1 MTTKFKTSVVAG
13 VAALALAVAAPVFV
27 AAQQD
32 QPRRGPGF
40 GGPMGP
46 GPGGPGPGMR
56 MRGPGGP
63 GGPGG
68 PMGFR
73 GLDLSD
79 DQKEQ
84 LKKIAESH
92 EAEFKAIGEK
102 TRAAHEGMRELM
114 DAETINESAIRAKS
128 QEAASAQADA
138 MILNAKIRKESLQIL
153 TADQLAK
160 LKERRDQRP
169 DGPPRQRRPKQ

>member
-1 MTTKFKTSVVAG
+1 MTTRFKTSLAAAVA
-13 VAALALAVAAPVFV
+13 VATLALGAPMLM
-27 AAQQD
+27 AQD
-32 QPRRGPGF
+32 QPRRGPGL

-46 GPGGPGPGMR
+46 GPGGPGMR
-56 MRGPGGP
+56 MRGP

-84 LKKIAESH
+84 LKKIAQSH
-92 EAEFKAIGEK
+92 RAEFKAIGEK
-102 TRAAHEGMRELM
+102 TRAAHEGMRALM
-114 DAETINESAIRAKS
+114 DADTINEAAIRAKS
-128 QEAASAQADA
+128 QEVAAAQADA
-138 MILNAKIRKESLQIL
+138 MILNAKIRKESMQIL

-160 LKERRDQRP
+160 LKERREARP
-169 DGPPRQRRPKQ
+169 DGPRRQRKPQQQ

>member
-1 MTTKFKTSVVAG
+1 MTTKFRASIVAG
-13 VAALALAVAAPVFV
+13 VAALTLAVGAPVFV
-27 AAQQD
+27 AAQQEP
-32 QPRRGPGF
+32 PRRGPGF

-63 GGPGG
+63 GGIA
-68 PMGFR
+68 GFR

-92 EAEFKAIGEK
+92 AAEFKAIGEK
-102 TRAAHEGMRELM
+102 TRAAHEGMRELLEA
-114 DAETINESAIRAKS
+114 DTINESAIRAKS
-128 QEAASAQADA
+128 QEVAAAQADA
-138 MILNAKIRKESLQIL
+138 MILDAKIRKESLQIL

-160 LKERRDQRP
+160 LKERREARP
-169 DGPPRQRRPKQ
+169 DGPRRQRKPQR

>member
-1 MTTKFKTSVVAG
+1 MTTRFKTAIAAG
-13 VAALALAVAAPVFV
+13 VAIMTLAVGAPVFV
-27 AAQQD
+27 AAQQE
-32 QPRRGPGF
+32 QQRGPGF

-46 GPGGPGPGMR
+46 GGPGGR

-63 GGPGG
+63 GGGIA
-68 PMGFR
+68 GFR

-92 EAEFKAIGEK
+92 QAEFKAIAEK
-102 TRAAHEGMRELM
+102 TRAAHEGMRALI
-114 DAETINESAIRAKS
+114 DADAINESAIRAKS
-128 QEAASAQADA
+128 QEVAAAQADA

-160 LKERRDQRP
+160 LKERSDARP
-169 DGPPRQRRPKQ
+169 NGQRQRKPQQ

>member
-1 MTTKFKTSVVAG
+1 MTTKFKASIVAG
-13 VAALALAVAAPVFV
+13 VAALTLAVGAPVFL

-46 GPGGPGPGMR
+46 GPGGPG

-63 GGPGG
+63 GGF
-68 PMGFR
+68 GFR

-102 TRAAHEGMRELM
+102 TRAAHDGMRALL
-114 DAETINESAIRAKS
+114 DADSINEAAIRAKS
-128 QEAASAQADA
+128 QEVAAAQADA
-138 MILNAKIRKESLQIL
+138 MILQAKIRKESMQIL

-160 LKERRDQRP
+160 LKERREARP
-169 DGPPRQRRPKQ
+169 DGPRERKRGQQQQ

>member
-1 MTTKFKTSVVAG
+1 MTTKFKTSIVAG
-13 VAALALAVAAPVFV
+13 VAALALAASASTYV
-27 AAQQD
+27 AAQDQ

-46 GPGGPGPGMR
+46 GPGGPGMR

-63 GGPGG
+63 GPGG
-68 PMGFR
+68 PIAGFR
-73 GLDLSD
+73 GLDLTD

-92 EAEFKAIGEK
+92 QAEFKAIGEK
-102 TRAAHEGMRELM
+102 TRAAHEGMRALM
-114 DAETINESAIRAKS
+114 DAETIDESAIRAKS
-128 QEAASAQADA
+128 QEVAAAQADA
-138 MILNAKIRKESLQIL
+138 MILNAKVRKESLQVL

-160 LKERRDQRP
+160 LKERRDARP
-169 DGPPRQRRPKQ
+169 DGPRRQRRPQQ

>member
-1 MTTKFKTSVVAG
+1 MTTKFKTSVAAG

-32 QPRRGPGF
+32 QPRRGPGM
-40 GGPMGP
+40 GAPMGP
-46 GPGGPGPGMR
+46 GPGGPGMR

-68 PMGFR
+68 PIAGFR
-73 GLDLSD
+73 GLDLTD

-84 LKKIAESH
+84 LKKIGESH
-92 EAEFKAIGEK
+92 QAEFKAIGDK
-102 TRAAHEGMRELM
+102 TRAAHEGMRELLEA
-114 DAETINESAIRAKS
+114 DTINEAAIRAKS
-128 QEAASAQADA
+128 QEVAAAQADA
-138 MILNAKIRKESLQIL
+138 MILNAKIRKESMQIL

-160 LKERRDQRP
+160 LKERREVRP
-169 DGPPRQRRPKQ
+169 DGPRQRKPKQQ

>member
-1 MTTKFKTSVVAG
+1 MTTKFKASIVAG
-13 VAALALAVAAPVFV
+13 VAALTLAVGAPVFV

-40 GGPMGP
+40 GGPMRPG
-46 GPGGPGPGMR
+46 GPGGPG

-63 GGPGG
+63 GGL
-68 PMGFR
+68 GFR

-102 TRAAHEGMRELM
+102 TRAAHEGMRALM
-114 DAETINESAIRAKS
+114 DADSINESAIRAKS
-128 QEAASAQADA
+128 QEVAAAQADA
-138 MILNAKIRKESLQIL
+138 MILQAKIRKESMQIL

-160 LKERRDQRP
+160 LKERRDARP
-169 DGPPRQRRPKQ
+169 DGPRKRGPKQQQQ